1 MSDINNP
8 DPSNQQDYK
17 LSDIGTA
24 MSLLTRLPLREN
36 WVDGE
41 RMATSAWAYP
51 IVGLVVGCLAGLLL
65 QIFILLGFS
74 AGVSAAFSLGFLIFL
89 TGGLHEDGIA
99 DCADGLG
106 GGRSKEDAL
115 KIMKDSTLGTYGVVI
130 LIIFLIARWST
141 ISELAPVAPL
151 LTMILVGVVSRLPMV
166 LVMSGMDHARVDG
179 LSKHVGRPNTRQAVA
194 ALVLVS
200 VLCLIILGWWAL
212 LLLPVVLASSLPLIF
227 FASRKIGGQTGDILG
242 GTQQCAE
249 MTALALLTMI
259 WI

>member
-115 KIMKDSTLGTYGVVI
+115 
-130 LIIFLIARWST
+130 
-141 ISELAPVAPL
+141 
-151 LTMILVGVVSRLPMV
+151 GVVSRLPMV

-212 LLLPVVLASSLPLIF
+212 LLLPVVL
-227 FASRKIGGQTGDILG
+227 
-242 GTQQCAE
+242 
-249 MTALALLTMI
+249 
-259 WI
+259 